1 MLLAI
6 QWGVIGIKTLQLIL
20 SLSILV
26 ILHEGGHFIPAKIF
40 KCRVEKFYL
49 FFDAWFSIAAFK
61 KVQNKWRSKFLFKH
75 LPTEENIISENGEKE
90 IKKISLEKLAD
101 DDWRKYPQNT
111 QYGIGWIPFGG
122 YVKIS
127 GMIDESMD
135 KEQMKQPPQPYEF
148 RSKPAWQRLIIMV
161 GGVLVNVLLA
171 IVIFAGIMFT
181 WGDEY
186 LPPQNLKYGMYADSL
201 GRTIGLQD
209 GDIITKVGDKPIKN
223 AVKTA
228 GAIVTSDAKMITVER
243 KGQEILLPI
252 TDDLIKALH
261 KTKLEKFADI
271 RFPYIVDSIFPTSD
285 AVKKGLQKGDRIIGV
300 DSIQTPYANEFSNA
314 LKTESAVKNSIQ
326 LKVVRNNTDTLNFTI
341 ALGNDKK
348 IGMYAY
354 DLKKLGFVTV
364 KQKYSLLAAI
374 PAGAAKCWDVLHT
387 NLVGFKQIFTGK
399 VKASESL
406 GSVISIGNLFPGEW
420 DWESFWTLT
429 GILSVI
435 LAFMNILPIPAL
447 DGGHVL
453 FTLVEMITG
462 KKPSDK
468 FMEYAQLFGMILL
481 LALMAYALG
490 LDFMRLFK

>member
-49 FFDAWFSIAAFK
+49 FFDPWFSI
-61 KVQNKWRSKFLFKH
+61 
-75 LPTEENIISENGEKE
+75 
-90 IKKISLEKLAD
+90 IKKKIGE
-101 DDWRKYPQNT
+101 T
-111 QYGIGWIPFGG
+111 VYGIGWIPFGG

-148 RSKPAWQRLIIMV
+148 RSKPAWQRLIIMI
-161 GGVLVNVLLA
+161 GGVVVNVLLA

-201 GRTIGLQD
+201 GRTIGLRD
-209 GDIITKVGDKPIKN
+209 GDIITKVGNNPVKN
-223 AVKTA
+223 AVKTV
-228 GAIVTSDAKMITVER
+228 GQIVTSDATTITVNRNGE
-243 KGQEILLPI
+243 EINLPI

-271 RFPYIVDSIFPTSD
+271 RVPFIIDSVVATSD
-285 AVKKGLQKGDRIIGV
+285 AAKKGVQKGDRIIGV
-300 DSIQTPYANEFSNA
+300 DSIQTVYANEFLNA
-314 LKTESAVKNSIQ
+314 MQTESKKDSVQ
-326 LKVVRNNTDTLNFTI
+326 LKVLRNADTLNFTV
-341 ALGNDKK
+341 ALNSDKK
-348 IGMYAY
+348 IGIQSIG
-354 DLKKLGFVTV
+354 DIKKLGFITV
-364 KQKYSLLAAI
+364 KQNYGLLAAI
-374 PAGAAKCWDVLHT
+374 PAGARKCWDVLHM
-387 NLVGFKQIFTGK
+387 NLVGFKQIFTGQA
-399 VKASESL
+399 KASESL

-420 DWESFWTLT
+420 DWENFWSLT

-447 DGGHVL
+447 DGGHAL

-468 FMEYAQLFGMILL
+468 FMERAQLVGMILL
-481 LALMAYALG
+481 LTLMAYALG
-490 LDFMRLFK
+490 LDFMRLFRK